1 MSNCERFG
9 IELCWWLRKVSYN
22 SGGENAT
29 IRHFMVLVSDNP
41 DDHFG
46 HTVSYSKNSLVWNF
60 KLGNRVTTESVVFDK
75 KFDSFSENQIE
86 ARLALKTNV
95 MQDMIDLE
103 NHCPGKTMF
112 YFYDNK
118 FIVCVEKKDSLF
130 EINGKI
136 DINNIDSSAS
146 LIYNDLN
153 LALNIY
159 RNFWLSRKSWKSI

>member
-1 MSNCERFG
+1 
-9 IELCWWLRKVSYN
+9 VY
-22 SGGENAT
+22 GGE
-29 IRHFMVLVSDNP
+29 
-41 DDHFG
+41 
-46 HTVSYSKNSLVWNF
+46 
-60 KLGNRVTTESVVFDK
+60 
-75 KFDSFSENQIE
+75 SFSEDQVE

-118 FIVCVEKKDSLF
+118 FIVCVERNESLF

-136 DINNIDSSAS
+136 DINNIYSSAS
-146 LIYNDLN
+146 SIYNDLN

-159 RNFWLSRKSWKSI
+159 RNFWLSRKSWKSIKKEEEFIDAQN